1 MKVLVCG
8 AHGCVGQ
15 AVVQALRARGHQVMA
30 GVRGAATHGSGGADW
45 PLDFMLPVSPDVWRQ
60 RLRAAQV
67 DAVVNCVG
75 ILMERGGQSFER
87 VHAAGP
93 IELFQGASQAGVRRV
108 VQVSALGAAEGAS
121 AYLTSKRRADEALL
135 ALPVQAT
142 VLRPSLLLGPHCAS
156 TALFA
161 TLASLPVIGLPAG
174 GRQLLQPLHV
184 LELAEIVA
192 RCLERREP
200 VRGVLELGGA
210 KPVSYRD
217 MLAEYRRAL
226 GLNGAWWLPM
236 PMTALR
242 LGAWAAQALPQQVLC
257 PQTVSMLDQGSV
269 PEHNAAARV
278 LGREP
283 TDLTASLRV
292 TPPVPWVDLRVQ
304 LSPVVSAALRWAL
317 ASMWLATAFISA
329 LWPHQSGVLQLLA
342 RCGWEG
348 DAAWAALA
356 FSCTLNTLMGLGLL
370 WRPGPAVYAVQ
381 LGAIVAYT
389 TTAAFN
395 MPELVMDHCG
405 PLLKNLPV
413 LCAVMLLWL
422 AHGTVPA
429 PGTAAWRP
437 VGALQRRS

>member
-8 AHGCVGQ
+8 ARGCVGQ

-30 GVRGAATHGSGGADW
+30 GVRGAAAYGGGAGAW
-45 PLDFMLPVSPDVWRQ
+45 PLDFMLPVSPEVWAQ

-75 ILMERGGQSFER
+75 ILMECGGQRFER

-108 VQVSALGAAEGAS
+108 VQVSALGAAAGAS
-121 AYLTSKRRADEALL
+121 AYLASKREADEALL

-174 GRQLLQPLHV
+174 GRQRLQPLHV

-200 VRGVLELGGA
+200 VLGVLELGGA

-226 GLNGAWWLPM
+226 GLHSAWWLPL
-236 PMTALR
+236 PMAALR

-257 PQTVSMLDQGSV
+257 PQSLSMLDQGSV
-269 PEHNAAARV
+269 PEHNAAACV

-304 LSPVVSAALRWAL
+304 LSPVVCGALRWAL
-317 ASMWLATAFISA
+317 ASMWLTTAFISA
-329 LWPHQSGVLQLLA
+329 LWPHDSGVLQLLA

-356 FSCTLNTLMGLGLL
+356 FSCTLNTLLGLGLL
-370 WRPGPAVYAVQ
+370 WRPGPGVYAVQ

-389 TTAAFN
+389 ATAAFN
-395 MPELVMDHCG
+395 MPELALDHCG

-413 LCAVMLLWL
+413 LCVVMLLWL

-429 PGTAAWRP
+429 SDSPAHRRIGE
-437 VGALQRRS
+437 LHRRS